1 MENKSVK
8 AIRHLCVDM
17 VERASSGHPGMPLG
31 AAPIMYALWKDHIRV
46 NPKEPTW
53 INRDRFVLSSGHA
66 SSLLYS
72 VLHLT
77 GYDVTIEDLQKFR
90 QMGSRTPGHPEYGVT
105 EGVDATTGPLGQ
117 GVAMG
122 VGMALS
128 ESILHEK
135 FDNIID
141 HYTYV
146 LCGDGDMM
154 EGVASEASSF
164 AGHNK
169 LNKLIMIYDSNRV
182 TLDGKLDLSFSEDV
196 GKRYES
202 YGWNVIYVED
212 GMDARKVSEAIA
224 EAKKEKQAPTLI
236 IANTTIGYGVEGKEG
251 TNKVHGSPIGKE
263 SKEQLK
269 EFDNWPYD
277 DFEVPQEVY
286 EDLNKQ
292 VLGDKLYSE
301 WQKELSYLKKKD
313 ESKYNQLMD
322 IIERKNLKSVDV
334 DFGNDSIATRSA
346 SSLVINELANLNHH
360 FMGGSA
366 DLSSSNKT
374 YITDAGDYSFKN
386 RNGKNIWYGVREF
399 AMASI
404 MNGMILHSGIRN
416 YVSTFLVFSDY
427 LKPAMRL
434 SALMGLPAIYVFTH
448 DSIAVGEDGATHE
461 PIEQTMSLRL
471 IPNSYVFRAAD
482 AKETLSIWNYVG
494 SLTDKPASILLS
506 RQNLSV
512 LNISQEEVDKG
523 VARGAYLVKKHDNPT
538 GIIIAT
544 GSEVE
549 LALNVS
555 EELEKEGHNIN
566 VVSMPCMEL
575 FLEQD
580 QEYINSVIQP
590 SLESRLVLEMGTE
603 IGWDRFVKKPDQIY
617 GINSFGESAPADDV
631 LKHFGFT
638 VEEVCKYYLEVN

>member
-17 VERASSGHPGMPLG
+17 VETASSGHPGMPLG

-53 INRDRFVLSSGHA
+53 INRDRFVLSAGHA

-182 TLDGKLDLSFSEDV
+182 TLDGKLDLSFSENV

-263 SKEQLK
+263 SKDQLK

-286 EDLNKQ
+286 EDLDKQ

-322 IIERKNLKSVDV
+322 IIERKNLKSVHV

-494 SLTDKPASILLS
+494 SLEDKPASILLS
-506 RQNLSV
+506 RQNLPV

-523 VARGAYLVKKHDNPT
+523 VARGAYLAKKYENPT

-555 EELEKEGHNIN
+555 GELEKEGHNIN

-590 SLESRLVLEMGTE
+590 TLQSRLVLEMGTE
-603 IGWDRFVKKPDQIY
+603 IGWDRFVNKPDQIY
-617 GINSFGESAPADDV
+617 GINSFGESAPANDV
-631 LKHFGFT
+631 LEHFGFT